1 MLAAAPRSPP
11 LPRTVIPEIPAL
23 KRFVGHEFEP
33 SPWEVIDQARVD
45 AFARATGDDQWI
57 HCDPERAERESPYG
71 TTIAHGF
78 LTISL
83 IPVLLS
89 RLVVVKGARAIL
101 NTGTDKVKLA
111 APIPAGSRLRM
122 SAAIE
127 SARNMPSGGVR
138 VAYGVRFELEGQAK
152 SPCVATVHCVYV
164 A

>member
-1 MLAAAPRSPP
+1 MPP
-11 LPRTVIPEIPAL
+11 VEIPSVAQIAQ
-23 KRFVGHEFEP
+23 FVGTSLGTSE
-33 SPWEVIDQARVD
+33 WIEVDQQRID
-45 AFARATGDDQWI
+45 AFAAATGDHQWI